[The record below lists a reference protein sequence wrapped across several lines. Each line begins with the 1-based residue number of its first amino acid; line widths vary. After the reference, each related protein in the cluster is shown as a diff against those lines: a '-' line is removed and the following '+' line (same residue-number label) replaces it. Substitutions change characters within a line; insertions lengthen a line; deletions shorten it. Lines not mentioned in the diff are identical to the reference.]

1 MVEFFKTKTHIDFM
15 GQRHWAFIFSAI
27 IFIVSILSIIINGLN
42 FGLDFTG
49 GTQIEVHYNQTAD
62 LNAIREQLTTHG
74 FKEAIVQAYGTS
86 QDVLIRLAPEHH
98 TAQDTMSP
106 RDASSEMNSS
116 SKTETDQ
123 DTLKKKLAAAL
134 PNASILSVE
143 FIGSQVGSSLITNGI
158 LAILISLMATMLYI
172 AIRFEYRFAISAAV
186 SMIHDPIL
194 ILGIFSLFHLEF
206 NLISLT
212 AILTILGF
220 SLNDT
225 IVVYDR
231 VRENFQKVR
240 KISPIEI
247 MNLSINQTLS
257 RTIMTSGLTALA
269 VIALLIFG
277 GVTLFSFSLA
287 LIIGIIIGTYSSIYV
302 AGALAIALGL
312 NRESLFPPT
321 NKDLD
326 NRP

>member
-1 MVEFFKTKTHIDFM
+1 MEFFKKNTHIDFM
-15 GQRHWAFIFSAI
+15 GQRLWAFIFSGI
-27 IFIVSILSIIINGLN
+27 IFIVSTLSIIINGLN

-62 LNAIREQLTTHG
+62 LNTIREQLDQHG
-74 FKEAIVQAYGTS
+74 FSEAIVQAYGTS
-86 QDVLIRLAPEHH
+86 QDVLIRLAPTH
-98 TAQDTMSP
+98 TSPIQPSEIPSPAKGEGVSQDI
-106 RDASSEMNSS
+106 
-116 SKTETDQ
+116 
-123 DTLKKKLAAAL
+123 LKAKLSATL
-134 PNASILSVE
+134 PNANIERIE
-143 FIGSQVGSSLITNGI
+143 FIGSQVGSTLITNGL
-158 LAILISLMATMLYI
+158 LAILISLIATMLYI

-231 VRENFQKVR
+231 VRENFQKMR
-240 KISPIEI
+240 NLSPVDI

-277 GVTLFSFSLA
+277 GATLFSFSLA
-287 LIIGIIIGTYSSIYV
+287 LIIGIVIGTYSSIYI
-302 AGALAIALGL
+302 AGALAIVLGL
-312 NRESLFPPT
+312 NRESLFPPA
-321 NKDLD
+321 NKELD

>member
-1 MVEFFKTKTHIDFM
+1 MEFFKTKTTIDFM
-15 GQRHWAFIFSAI
+15 GQRSWAFIFSAL
-27 IFIVSILSIIINGLN
+27 IFIASILSIMINGLN

-49 GTQIEVHYNQTAD
+49 GTQVEVHYDQTAD
-62 LNAIREQLTTHG
+62 LNAIREQLGKNG
-74 FKEAIVQAYGTS
+74 FNEPTVQNYGTS
-86 QDVLIRLAPEHH
+86 QDVLIRLAPTRGGEG
-98 TAQDTMSP
+98 
-106 RDASSEMNSS
+106 NSQES
-116 SKTETDQ
+116 
-123 DTLKKKLAAAL
+123 LKNKLAAAL
-134 PNASILSVE
+134 PQATIQAVE
-143 FIGSQVGSSLITNGI
+143 FIGSQVGNTLIANGI
-158 LAILISLMATMLYI
+158 LAILISLIATMLYI
-172 AIRFEYRFAISAAV
+172 AIRFEYRFAISAAI

-231 VRENFQKVR
+231 VRENFQKIR
-240 KISPIEI
+240 KASAVEI
-247 MNLSINQTLS
+247 MNMSINQTLS
-257 RTIMTSGLTALA
+257 RTIMTSGLTSLA

-277 GVTLFSFSLA
+277 GATLFGFSLA
-287 LIIGIIIGTYSSIYV
+287 LIIGIVIGTYSSIYV
-302 AGALAIALGL
+302 AGALAIVLGL
-312 NRESLFPPT
+312 SRESLFPLV